1 MKCNANQFFWS
12 FQIYKQNRTDEN
24 RCKNLTHFT
33 IYNSFD
39 LNLTKWRSPVSYQN
53 VLCATCVSLIFL
65 ICRRSKLCS
74 DLMSL
79 YYIFKM
85 QSTFFQSLQITMAAI
100 GGADGNGGD
109 DNGGFDDELRSLP
122 LFTQVYRF
130 LPKAT
135 CSALCPPCLCV
146 LAALSVRCVRPVC
159 ACWPPCPCVVSA
171 LSVRVGR
178 PVRVLCP
185 PCLCV
190 LAALW
195 GGGDG
200 STFLQRI

>member
-1 MKCNANQFFWS
+1 MYS
-12 FQIYKQNRTDEN
+12 
-24 RCKNLTHFT
+24 
-33 IYNSFD
+33 
-39 LNLTKWRSPVSYQN
+39 
-53 VLCATCVSLIFL
+53 ATCVSLIFL

-159 ACWPPCPCVVSA
+159 ACWPPCPCVASALSVCWPPCLCVGRPVRALRPPCLCVLAALSVCCVRPVCACWPPCPCVVSA

-178 PVRVLCP
+178 PV
-185 PCLCV
+185 
-190 LAALW
+190 
-195 GGGDG
+195 GGGGVDQL
-200 STFLQRI
+200 FYNAFKCQL